1 MKSTTMKLCT
11 YMGAVAGTMLFLGI
25 WPLANMF
32 PPLAPGLSSA
42 EVAGYYREHQTGI
55 LVGAIVIMASSVL
68 FFPFLAAIAVFLKKI
83 EGPVSPLTYAFIMIV
98 AYGFVTIFFAGLF
111 FTAAA
116 YRPDF
121 PDTTIHS
128 LSDIAFFLFVMPA
141 VPAFVQNVVTGAVI
155 LSDRRARPILPRW
168 VGYMNLWTGVLLL
181 PGLAVG
187 LFKVGPFAWNGALA
201 FWLPAVVFGIWFN
214 IMIWAML
221 GAIKRNALAGE

>member
-1 MKSTTMKLCT
+1 MKPVTMKICT
-11 YMGAVAGTMLFLGI
+11 YMGAVAGTLLFLGI

-32 PPLAPGLSSA
+32 PPLAPATPSA
-42 EVAGYYREHQTGI
+42 DVANYYREHQTGI
-55 LVGAIVIMASSVL
+55 LVGGIFIMTASVL
-68 FFPFLAAIAVFLKKI
+68 FFPFLAAIATFMKKI

-98 AYGFVTIFFAGLF
+98 AYGFVTVFFAGLF

-141 VPAFVQNVVTGAVI
+141 VPAFVQNVVTGIVI
-155 LSDRRARPILPRW
+155 LSDRRARPVLPRW

-187 LFKVGPFAWNGALA
+187 LFKVGPFAWNGILA
-201 FWLPAVVFGIWFN
+201 FWLPAVVFAIWFN
-214 IMIWAML
+214 VMIWAML
-221 GAIKRNALAGE
+221 DAIKRNVLAGE